1 MVINELLPNPDGP
14 EPGNELVEI
23 FNRGPDTLDVSG
35 WAIEDA
41 ATIDNSEIRG
51 RIPEDF
57 LPQHGTSPII
67 EPGEFRV
74 VGAEALNNG
83 GDTVYL
89 VFNRT
94 GNLAAVVHS
103 VSYGSAPPEQC
114 WANLPDG
121 AEPENFAWRTCT
133 IGTSNCAADQIPP
146 APVDDLVASPGTFL
160 GEVDLAWSTVGDDG
174 QSGQALLQI
183 VKYNTVP
190 ITEANF
196 DASFDAFNVP
206 LPGPPGTPQSMT
218 VFGLDPVQTYFFAIK
233 TLDCGN
239 SSAISTT
246 VPSTAPGASPLPF
259 PDRTVGLQ
267 HFYGNLH
274 SHTSYSD
281 GQSTPTGAYNYAR
294 NLAPTP
300 LDFLAVTDHNHSLA
314 GPMTPSLYQQGLM
327 QAAAST
333 QDGSFV
339 ALYGQEWGLGAN
351 GHVNV
356 FEAPVLFGWQAGN
369 FDVFVAEDDYTGL
382 YTAVLDN
389 PSPWGALAQ
398 MNHPGDTDFENYAFT
413 LDGGAVVRT
422 VALVNGPAN
431 STATDESDIGNTNF
445 DAEFRTALRRGFF
458 ASPVADQDNHNAN
471 WGASTQSRTVVLATS
486 LTKSAIMT
494 AIGQRKTYASQDHN
508 VQVDMQVDGRPM
520 GSRFDAL
527 VGAGVNFDIT
537 VTDPDGD
544 GVELFELF
552 RGVPGTSFPSK
563 PVATAGGVERFVHRD
578 EEQPVPAAGSK
589 RLYYLRI
596 TQEDNQRIWTG
607 AIEVTFATSV
617 DVAETTPLAR
627 FGGVLHAP
635 RPNPFNPGTELR
647 FDLTGPGARHVAL
660 RIYDVRGREVRTL
673 VEATRAA
680 GPHRVFWDGLDRH
693 GAEAGSGVYFA
704 RLVSRGVD
712 QVTRLVLLR

>member
-267 HFYGNLH
+267 HFYGNRRH
-274 SHTSYSD
+274 RSTSSR
-281 GQSTPTGAYNYAR
+281 SPT
-294 NLAPTP
+294 
-300 LDFLAVTDHNHSLA
+300 
-314 GPMTPSLYQQGLM
+314 
-327 QAAAST
+327 
-333 QDGSFV
+333 
-339 ALYGQEWGLGAN
+339 
-351 GHVNV
+351 
-356 FEAPVLFGWQAGN
+356 
-369 FDVFVAEDDYTGL
+369 
-382 YTAVLDN
+382 
-389 PSPWGALAQ
+389 
-398 MNHPGDTDFENYAFT
+398 
-413 LDGGAVVRT
+413 
-422 VALVNGPAN
+422 
-431 STATDESDIGNTNF
+431 
-445 DAEFRTALRRGFF
+445 
-458 ASPVADQDNHNAN
+458 
-471 WGASTQSRTVVLATS
+471 
-486 LTKSAIMT
+486 
-494 AIGQRKTYASQDHN
+494 
-508 VQVDMQVDGRPM
+508 
-520 GSRFDAL
+520 
-527 VGAGVNFDIT
+527 
-537 VTDPDGD
+537 
-544 GVELFELF
+544 
-552 RGVPGTSFPSK
+552 
-563 PVATAGGVERFVHRD
+563 
-578 EEQPVPAAGSK
+578 
-589 RLYYLRI
+589 
-596 TQEDNQRIWTG
+596 
-607 AIEVTFATSV
+607 
-617 DVAETTPLAR
+617 TT
-627 FGGVLHAP
+627 
-635 RPNPFNPGTELR
+635 T
-647 FDLTGPGARHVAL
+647 
-660 RIYDVRGREVRTL
+660 
-673 VEATRAA
+673 
-680 GPHRVFWDGLDRH
+680 
-693 GAEAGSGVYFA
+693 
-704 RLVSRGVD
+704 VSRA
-712 QVTRLVLLR
+712 R